1 MSFNCQRTKSLLSRY
16 LDGAVTGA
24 EMQAV
29 AAHLQACSDCSREFL
44 LLKGTQTAVAAL
56 GRKKAPPELALK
68 LKLALSREA
77 SRTPSRRFQGMRLQ
91 LEHAFNVFM
100 VPATAGA
107 LSAIICFGLLMGFF
121 ALPSPL
127 QAANDVE
134 LPMTFYTTPE
144 LRPYPDF
151 VRPTL
156 ASNSSGSV
164 TVEAVVG
171 EDGRV
176 QDYRVVSDPDGEDQ
190 QVTAELKNLMIFT
203 QFNPATRFGV
213 PTTGRVVL
221 SFEKINVKG

>member
-1 MSFNCQRTKSLLSRY
+1 MHGFLGEEAAGIQLRGDTRY
-16 LDGAVTGA
+16 P
-24 EMQAV
+24 Q
-29 AAHLQACSDCSREFL
+29 HFL
-44 LLKGTQTAVAAL
+44 
-56 GRKKAPPELALK
+56 E
-68 LKLALSREA
+68 
-77 SRTPSRRFQGMRLQ
+77 
-91 LEHAFNVFM
+91 LEHAVNVFM

-127 QAANDVE
+127 QAADDVE

-144 LRPYPDF
+144 LRPYPEF

-156 ASNSSGSV
+156 ASNSSGIV

-203 QFNPATRFGV
+203 QCNPATRFGV

>member
-1 MSFNCQRTKSLLSRY
+1 MTVSCEGTKSLLSRY
-16 LDGAVTGA
+16 LDGAVTGT
-24 EMQAV
+24 EMQSV
-29 AAHLQACSDCSREFL
+29 AAHLESCGGCNREFVL
-44 LLKGTQTAVAAL
+44 LRGTQAAVAAL

-77 SRTPSRRFQGMRLQ
+77 ARTPSRRWQGLQ
-91 LEHAFNVFM
+91 LQLQHAFNVFM

-107 LSAIICFGLLMGFF
+107 LTAIVFFGLLMGFF

-134 LPMTFYTTPE
+134 LPLTFYTSPE
-144 LRPYPDF
+144 LKPYPDF
-151 VRPTL
+151 VRTTL
-156 ASNSSGSV
+156 AGKSSGTV

-176 QDYRVVSDPDGEDQ
+176 QDYRVLSDSEGDDQ
-190 QVTAELKNLMIFT
+190 QVDTELKNLMIFT
-203 QFNPATRFGV
+203 QFAPATRFGM
-213 PTTGRVVL
+213 PTTGRAVL